1 MSLKTNEELRDSII
15 GNVFHMLRYRG
26 WINEDKLSQLLR
38 TKLNSEIIVIDSTME
53 IQMPVVVIFSNQK
66 LNTLSKSNMLN
77 QFLNSAKYENM
88 HKIIVFKEYPDKLK
102 TQLEEK
108 YNNIEIFDE
117 DFFKVDIGSHII
129 VPKHKRLT
137 KEQTAEVIKSYG
149 KESQFPILLQTEP
162 MSRYLY
168 AKQNDMIEIIR
179 PNRNSGF
186 EVYYRI
192 VK

>member
-15 GNVFHMLRYRG
+15 GNVFRMLHYRG
-26 WINEDKLSQLLR
+26 WINDDRLNQLL
-38 TKLNSEIIVIDSTME
+38 KNKMYSEINEIETTLESKMKIVIT
-53 IQMPVVVIFSNQK
+53 FSNQR
-66 LNTLSKSNMLN
+66 LNTTKSNMLN
-77 QFLNSAKYENM
+77 QFLNSPKYEKM
-88 HKIIVFKEYPDKLK
+88 HKIVVFKDYPDKLK
-102 TQLEEK
+102 NQLEEK
-108 YNNIEIFDE
+108 YSNIEIFDE
-117 DFFKVDIGSHII
+117 DFFKVDIGSHVI
-129 VPKHKRLT
+129 VPKHT
-137 KEQTAEVIKSYG
+137 KLSKDQATEVIKSYG
-149 KESQFPILLQTEP
+149 KESQFPILMNTDP

>member
-15 GNVFHMLRYRG
+15 GNVFRMLHYRG
-26 WINEDKLSQLLR
+26 WINEDR
-38 TKLNSEIIVIDSTME
+38 LNQFLKNKMYSEIIEIETTLESKMKIVIT
-53 IQMPVVVIFSNQK
+53 FSNQR
-66 LNTLSKSNMLN
+66 LNTTKSNMLN
-77 QFLNSAKYENM
+77 QFLNSPKYEKM
-88 HKIIVFKEYPDKLK
+88 HKIIVFKDYPDKLK
-102 TQLEEK
+102 NQLEEK
-108 YNNIEIFDE
+108 FSNIEIFDE

-129 VPKHKRLT
+129 VPKHT
-137 KEQTAEVIKSYG
+137 KLSKDQATDVIKSYG
-149 KESQFPILLQTEP
+149 KESQFPILMHTDP

-168 AKQNDMIEIIR
+168 AKHNDMIEIIR